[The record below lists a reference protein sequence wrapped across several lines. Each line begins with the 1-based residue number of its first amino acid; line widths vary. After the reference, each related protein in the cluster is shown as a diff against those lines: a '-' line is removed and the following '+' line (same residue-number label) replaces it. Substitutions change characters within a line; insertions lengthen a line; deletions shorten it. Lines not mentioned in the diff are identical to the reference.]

1 MFDPSTFGQMVI
13 GGLSRAM
20 LYFMIASGFSLIFGL
35 EEIVNFAHGSL
46 FMVGAFLGYEILI
59 HLGMDMV
66 AFPLGLIIGALVAA
80 VIGTF
85 MEVGL
90 LRKKFGEE
98 LNIILI
104 TIGVMYIIHYTAQA
118 YYGTADMQMVRPS
131 FLEGPLYIG
140 SVLLAY
146 KYKFFIIGLG
156 LSVAGA
162 LKYLLDNTN
171 LGLIIRAGIE
181 DAAMTSALGADTKR
195 TFTIVFAIGCALA
208 GLAGASVVGLTAV
221 NINIGL
227 NYLFFAF
234 AIVVIGGRGSF
245 KGTFYA
251 AIIAGLLY
259 SAIEWYSPWP
269 LQEASLFILMA
280 VVLLTKPEGI
290 GESL

>member
-1 MFDPSTFGQMVI
+1 MVDISVFGQMMV

-46 FMVGAFLGYEILI
+46 FMIGSFLGYEALA
-59 HLGMDMV
+59 HLGV
-66 AFPLGLIIGALVAA
+66 GVFALPLGLVLGAVVAA
-80 VIGTF
+80 AIGTF

-98 LNIILI
+98 LEIILI
-104 TIGVMYIIHYTAQA
+104 TIGVMYIIHYSFQA
-118 YYGTADMQMVRPS
+118 FYGTVDMQMVRPS

-140 SVLLAY
+140 SVLIAY
-146 KYKFFIIGLG
+146 KYKFFVIGLG
-156 LSVAGA
+156 LSVAVI
-162 LKYLLDNTN
+162 LKYFLDNTN
-171 LGLIIRAGIE
+171 LGLIVRAGID
-181 DAAMTSALGADTKR
+181 DADMTSALGANIKR

-221 NINIGL
+221 NVNIGL

-251 AIIAGLLY
+251 ALIAGISY
-259 SAIEWYSPWP
+259 SAIEWFSPWP

-280 VVLLTKPEGI
+280 VVLLLKPEGI
-290 GESL
+290 GRAI